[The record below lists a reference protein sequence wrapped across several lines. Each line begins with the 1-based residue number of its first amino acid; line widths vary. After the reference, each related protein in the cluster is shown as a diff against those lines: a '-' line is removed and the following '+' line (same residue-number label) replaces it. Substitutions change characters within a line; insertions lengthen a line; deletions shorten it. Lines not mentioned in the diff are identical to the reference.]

1 MTIEITENNYETE
14 VTNSPIPVLLDFWS
28 TGCGPCRM
36 ISPVIDQ
43 IAEEMKGVAKIGK
56 VNVADNMQ
64 LAVAHN
70 VSMLP
75 TLIFFKNGRE
85 VDRILQG
92 ASKNNIIARLKACM

>member
-1 MTIEITENNYETE
+1 
-14 VTNSPIPVLLDFWS
+14 
-28 TGCGPCRM
+28 M